1 MAVSTTKSTPVQS
14 LDGEVLRAFQA
25 SFQGK
30 LLRVG
35 DKDYEEGRKVYNAMI
50 DKQPGL
56 IAYCTDKTDVIKAV
70 RFARD
75 YKLDVAIRSGGHSG
89 AGLGLCND
97 GLCID
102 LSGMKEIAVNP
113 QDKTVLVGGGC
124 TWGEVDQATHAYGLA
139 LPSGIISTTGVGG
152 LTLGGGHGH
161 LSRKYGLTI
170 DNLLAA
176 ELVLA
181 NGELVTASEQEHPDL
196 FWAIRGGGGNFG
208 VVTSFL
214 FRLHP
219 VSTVYAGPMFWKLE
233 QATEILQ
240 WYRDFL
246 PAAPEELNGFFAF
259 MTVPPVPAFPEQL
272 HLQKVCG
279 IVWCYCGDSKK
290 GEELLDKVR
299 EKFPPIFDHVGAVPY
314 PAIQSAFDGLY
325 PKGHNWYWRGDFVKE
340 LPDEAIAQH
349 VKFGKKLPTMQS
361 TMHLYPIDGAV
372 NRVGRED
379 TAFSFREANWS
390 QVIVG
395 VDPDSVNNERITK
408 WTKDYWEATH
418 PYSLGGAYVNFMM
431 EEGQERVKATYRD
444 NYERLLRIKQQYD
457 PTNFFHLNQNIK
469 ASPEAHE

>member
-1 MAVSTTKSTPVQS
+1 MAISTKKSTPVQN
-14 LDGEVLRAFQA
+14 LNADILGAFKANFHGE
-25 SFQGK
+25 
-30 LLRVG
+30 LLQTG
-35 DKDYEEGRKVYNAMI
+35 DKDYNEGRKVYNAMI

-56 IAYCTDKTDVIKAV
+56 IAYCTDEGDVVKAV

-75 YKLDVAIRSGGHSG
+75 YKLDVAVRGGGHSG
-89 AGLGLCND
+89 AGLGVCDD

-102 LSGMKEIAVNP
+102 LSSLKKIRVN
-113 QDKTVLVGGGC
+113 QQARTVKVGGGC

-181 NGELVTASEQEHPDL
+181 NGEFITASEQEHQDL

-219 VSTVYAGPMFWKLE
+219 LSTVYAGPMFWEME

-259 MTVPPVPAFPEQL
+259 MTVPPAPSFPEHL
-272 HLQKVCG
+272 HMQKVCG
-279 IVWCYCGDSKK
+279 IVWCHCGDIKQ
-290 GEELLDKVR
+290 GEEILHQVR
-299 EKFPPIFDHVGAVPY
+299 EKFPPIFDHVGDVPY
-314 PAIQSAFDGLY
+314 PAIQSAFDALY
-325 PKGHNWYWRGDFVKE
+325 PKGHNWYWRGDFVKD

-349 VKFGKKLPTMQS
+349 VKFGEKLPTMQS

-372 NRVGRED
+372 NRVGRNE
-379 TAFSFREANWS
+379 TAFSFREATWS

-395 VDPDSVNNERITK
+395 VDPDPANNERITS

-444 NYERLLRIKQQYD
+444 NYDRLLKIKEKYD
-457 PTNFFHLNQNIK
+457 PTNLFHLNQNIK
-469 ASPEAHE
+469 ASSELHE

>member
-1 MAVSTTKSTPVQS
+1 MSQSTTKANLVQS
-14 LDGEVLRAFQA
+14 LDKDMVGVLQFNL
-25 SFQGK
+25 QGV
-30 LLRVG
+30 LLQPG
-35 DKDYEEGRKVYNAMI
+35 DTDYNEGRQVYNAMI

-56 IAYCTDKTDVIKAV
+56 IAYCTDGADVIKAV
-70 RFARD
+70 SFARD
-75 YKLDVAIRSGGHSG
+75 YKLDVAIRGGGHSG
-89 AGLGLCND
+89 AGLGMCD
-97 GLCID
+97 GGLCID
-102 LSGMKEIAVNP
+102 LSPMKEIKVN
-113 QDKTVLVGGGC
+113 QQANTEVVQGGC

-176 ELVLA
+176 EVVLA
-181 NGELVTASEQEHPDL
+181 NGELITASEQEHQDL

-208 VVTSFL
+208 VVTSFT

-219 VSTVYAGPMFWKLE
+219 VSTVYAGPMFWEMEK
-233 QATEILQ
+233 ATEILQ

-246 PAAPEELNGFFAF
+246 PAAPEELNGFFAL
-259 MTVPPVPAFPEQL
+259 MTVPPAPSFPEHL

-279 IVWCYCGDSKK
+279 IVWCHCGNVEQA
-290 GEELLDKVR
+290 EEIMSQVR
-299 EKFPPIFDHVGAVPY
+299 ELFPPIFDHVGAMPY
-314 PAIQSAFDGLY
+314 PALQSAFDALY

-340 LPDEAIAQH
+340 IPDEAIAQH

-361 TMHLYPIDGAV
+361 TMHLYPINGAV
-372 NRVGRED
+372 NRVGKGD

-395 VDPDSVNNERITK
+395 VDPDPANNERITN

-444 NYERLLRIKQQYD
+444 NYDRLLQIKQRYD

-469 ASPEAHE
+469 VSS

>member
-1 MAVSTTKSTPVQS
+1 MSISKTKATPVQS
-14 LDGEVLRAFQA
+14 LDGEVLRAFKANFHGEFLQT
-25 SFQGK
+25 
-30 LLRVG
+30 G
-35 DKDYEEGRKVYNAMI
+35 DEGYNEGRKVYNAMI

-56 IAYCTDKTDVIKAV
+56 IAYCMDEVDVLKAV

-75 YKLDVAIRSGGHSG
+75 YNLDVAVRGGGHSG
-89 AGLGLCND
+89 AGLGMCDD
-97 GLCID
+97 GLVID
-102 LSGMKEIAVNP
+102 LSGLKKIKVNP
-113 QDKTVLVGGGC
+113 QERTVLVEGGC

-176 ELVLA
+176 EVVLA
-181 NGELVTASEQEHPDL
+181 NGDFVTASEQEHQDL

-219 VSTVYAGPMFWKLE
+219 VSTVYAGPMFWELGK
-233 QATEILQ
+233 ATEILQ

-259 MTVPPVPAFPEQL
+259 LTVPPDPSFPEHL
-272 HLQKVCG
+272 HMQKVCG
-279 IVWCYCGDSKK
+279 IVWCYCGDVNQ
-290 GEELLDKVR
+290 GEEILNQVR
-299 EKFPPIFDHVGAVPY
+299 EKFPPIFDHVTAVPY
-314 PAIQSAFDGLY
+314 PGIQSAFDALY
-325 PKGHNWYWRGDFVKE
+325 PKGHNWYWRGDFVKD

-349 VKFGKKLPTMQS
+349 VKFGEKLPTMQS

-372 NRVGRED
+372 HRVGKED

-395 VDPDSVNNERITK
+395 VDPDATNNERITS

-431 EEGQERVKATYRD
+431 EEGQERVKATYRN
-444 NYERLLRIKQQYD
+444 NYDRLVQIKQKYD
-457 PTNFFHLNQNIK
+457 PANLFHINQNII
-469 ASPEAHE
+469 PTP